1 MFEINCEKCG
11 SELIIDMI
19 ATRDEYNKDMNYLLD
34 DKSEVIESTI
44 QQYLI
49 YKCLDC
55 GEIYKYI
62 YKDWERLMRIK
73 TANEIMEIRK
83 QQMFRNDINPY
94 IIKSEAK
101 EYCGKCSGYFGD
113 GYCLVDIMKQC
124 TIRKK

>member
-11 SELIIDMI
+11 GELAIDMI
-19 ATRDEYNKDMNYLLD
+19 ATRDEFNKDMNYLVD
-34 DKSEVIESTI
+34 DKNKVIESTI

-55 GEIYKYI
+55 GAIYKYT
-62 YKDWERLMRIK
+62 YKDWERLIRIK
-73 TANEIMEIRK
+73 IANEIMEIKK

-94 IIKSEAK
+94 IIKSGDK
-101 EYCGKCSGYFGD
+101 KYCGQCSGYFGN
-113 GYCLVDIMKQC
+113 GYCLTDIIKQC